1 MSKVLKLSSLFVMVL
16 AFVLLCGCAPK
27 DVAKAKEKMEE
38 AGYLCVGYEDK
49 EAEGFVGGFA
59 ATKVSGGFE
68 SITAALYDSSKA
80 AKEAAEEL
88 GNKESIQVIGKWVV
102 WGSEGAIKAFK
113 K

>member
-1 MSKVLKLSSLFVMVL
+1 MSKILKLSSLFVMVL

-27 DVAKAKEKMEE
+27 DVAKAKEKMTE
-38 AGYLCVGYEDK
+38 AGYLCLGYEDK

-59 ATKVSGGFE
+59 ATKISE
-68 SITAALYDSSKA
+68 NITAALYDSSKA
-80 AKEAAEEL
+80 AKEAAEKL
-88 GNKESIQVIGKWVV
+88 GDKDSIQVIGKWVV

>member
-27 DVAKAKEKMEE
+27 DVAKAEEKMTE
-38 AGYLCVGYEDK
+38 AGYLCKGYQSE
-49 EAEGFVGGFA
+49 EAEGFVGGFF
-59 ATKVSGGFE
+59 ATKLTE
-68 SITAALYDSSKA
+68 NLTAALYDSSKA

-88 GNKESIQVIGKWVV
+88 SDKDSIQVIGKWVV